1 MILDEFGKAAQAY
14 LTEGFLTSAKLVLR
28 FLAGLQGMVEGH
40 GLYSVLGGIVDQAA
54 SYLTAGEAVSCSMLP
69 SLPLPYCDPNSE

>member
-40 GLYSVLGGIVDQAA
+40 GLYTVLDGIVDQAA
-54 SYLTAGEAVSCSMLP
+54 GYLAAEEAVSCSTLSSLPHP
-69 SLPLPYCDPNSE
+69 SLRS